1 MPSGLVL
8 PLLLGSAFAL
18 QPPGQFHGNEP
29 VARDGER
36 WLALRVDGDDA
47 ALVMTTLAVRA
58 VEDPVLDAAGQRSGL
73 LVSSADDGAIVM
85 YLRGAGLRGGRIER
99 ARFEAHSGP
108 LQYEIHFRGQP
119 YRIKT
124 QCDATPFEHVE
135 AQAHYAC
142 RIVLDDGDRAQALAA
157 MSGYYEA
164 GATTISLGDDASPR
178 LLFAGDID
186 RDGKL
191 DLILD
196 TTDHYN
202 ASRPTL
208 FLSSQALPD
217 GAVRDGKMLDGKA
230 LDGMILEVAH
240 YDAIGC

>member
-1 MPSGLVL
+1 MASGLVL

-58 VEDPVLDAAGQRSGL
+58 AEDPLLDAAGQRSGL
-73 LVSSADDGAIVM
+73 VVSSADDGPVVM
-85 YLRGAGLRGGRIER
+85 YLRGAGLREGRIER
-99 ARFEAHSGP
+99 TRVEAHSRP
-108 LQYEIHFRGQP
+108 LRYEIHFRGQH
-119 YRIKT
+119 YRIET

-142 RIVLDDGDRAQALAA
+142 RIVLDDGERSQALAA

-191 DLILD
+191 DLVLD

-202 ASRPTL
+202 TSRPTL

-217 GAVRDGKMLDGKA
+217 GVDLNGKA
-230 LDGMILEVAH
+230 LDGMLLEVAH
-240 YDAIGC
+240 YDASGC